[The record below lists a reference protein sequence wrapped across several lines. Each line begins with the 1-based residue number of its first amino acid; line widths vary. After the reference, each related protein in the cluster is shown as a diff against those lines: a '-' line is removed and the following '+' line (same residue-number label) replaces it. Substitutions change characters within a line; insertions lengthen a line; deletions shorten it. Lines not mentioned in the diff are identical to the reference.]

1 MSKGIKKYDQFRET
15 RLEKNQ
21 ISKARFKA
29 EYLVKEESAR
39 IKNGDTVR
47 F

>member
-15 RLEKNQ
+15 RLEKDQ
-21 ISKARFKA
+21 ISKNHFKA
-29 EYLVKEESAR
+29 QYLVKEESAR
-39 IKNGDTVR
+39 LKNGDAVK